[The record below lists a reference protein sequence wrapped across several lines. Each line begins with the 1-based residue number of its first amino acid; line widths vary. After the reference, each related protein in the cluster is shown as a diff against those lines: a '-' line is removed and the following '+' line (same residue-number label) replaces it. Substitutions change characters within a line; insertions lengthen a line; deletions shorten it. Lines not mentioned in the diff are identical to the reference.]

1 MTNGTSQG
9 LFIVV
14 AIIILGIFIAIS
26 YLLFRNTLKPSLSTI
41 YCDSFEQIDENTNLL
56 DTNNSKCMRKF
67 NNSFEVKG
75 YFNIWF
81 KGANWGPIIWTPDNT
96 EIRTI
101 KLSQASNGIPT
112 IENGYVLVDSI
123 SDINVA
129 VKQDAIDKGF
139 GTNKTRE
146 AYISINGEKEIYLG
160 KANSSNVSWGI
171 NKGLK
176 LKIGEVN
183 TIKMKYINVHG
194 GKTVYTLQV
203 IILN

>member
-14 AIIILGIFIAIS
+14 AIIIFGIFIAIS

-81 KGANWGPIIWTPDNT
+81 KGANWDLSFGHQIIQ
-96 EIRTI
+96 
-101 KLSQASNGIPT
+101 K
-112 IENGYVLVDSI
+112 
-123 SDINVA
+123 
-129 VKQDAIDKGF
+129 
-139 GTNKTRE
+139 
-146 AYISINGEKEIYLG
+146 
-160 KANSSNVSWGI
+160 
-171 NKGLK
+171 
-176 LKIGEVN
+176 
-183 TIKMKYINVHG
+183 
-194 GKTVYTLQV
+194 
-203 IILN
+203 

>member
-14 AIIILGIFIAIS
+14 AIIIFGIFIAIS

-67 NNSFEVKG
+67 NNSFEVKS

-160 KANSSNVSWGI
+160 KANSSNVSWGT

-183 TIKMKYINVHG
+183 TIKMKYINFRG

>member
-1 MTNGTSQG
+1 M
-9 LFIVV
+9 
-14 AIIILGIFIAIS
+14 
-26 YLLFRNTLKPSLSTI
+26 
-41 YCDSFEQIDENTNLL
+41 
-56 DTNNSKCMRKF
+56 
-67 NNSFEVKG
+67 
-75 YFNIWF
+75 
-81 KGANWGPIIWTPDNT
+81 GPIIWTPDNT

-139 GTNKTRE
+139 GTNKIRE

-160 KANSSNVSWGI
+160 KANSSNVSWGT
-171 NKGLK
+171 NKRLK

-194 GKTVYTLQV
+194 EKTVYTLQV